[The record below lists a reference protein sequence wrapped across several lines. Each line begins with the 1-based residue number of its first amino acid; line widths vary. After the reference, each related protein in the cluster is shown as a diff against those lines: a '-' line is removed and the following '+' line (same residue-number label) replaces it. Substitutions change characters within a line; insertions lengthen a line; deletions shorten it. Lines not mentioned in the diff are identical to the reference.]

1 MANTKQV
8 SGAHQRIVDR
18 FLEERGD
25 KPFRRQDVADAL
37 YPSIRPRLMGNARAL
52 ADTFM
57 QQLQRA
63 GRLVKAGHVHW
74 RMVVPTERTL
84 KSGRQVREHA
94 EALALTLTTRCPQKW
109 VAVDLET
116 GEVWAGSADGWTRAS
131 GAIAGEATTVMGANA
146 STN

>member
-1 MANTKQV
+1 VANTRQV
-8 SGAHQRIVDR
+8 SVAHQRIVDR

-25 KPFRRQDVADAL
+25 KPFRRQDVAETL
-37 YPSIRPRLMGNARAL
+37 YPHIRPRAMGNATAL
-52 ADTFM
+52 ADIFM

-74 RMVVPTERTL
+74 RLVVPTARTL

-94 EALALTLTTRCPQKW
+94 DAQALTLTTRCPQKW

-116 GEVWAGSADGWTRAS
+116 GDVWAGSAEGWTRAS
-131 GAIAGEATTVMGANA
+131 NAIAGEAATVLGKSA
-146 STN
+146 

>member
-1 MANTKQV
+1 VASIKQV
-8 SGAHQRIVDR
+8 SVAHRRIVDR

-25 KPFRRQDVADAL
+25 KPFRRQDVAEAL
-37 YPSIRPRLMGNARAL
+37 YPHIRPRAMGNATAL

-63 GRLVKAGHVHW
+63 GRLVKAGHIHW
-74 RMVVPTERTL
+74 RLVVPTERTL

-94 EALALTLTTRCPQKW
+94 DAQQLTLTTRCPQKW

-116 GEVWAGSADGWTRAS
+116 GDVWAGSAEGWARATS
-131 GAIAGEATTVMGANA
+131 ALAVEAATVLGKAA
-146 STN
+146 